1 MESGEQNILERI
13 IEYKVEEV
21 RQRKADMPVKELE
34 ASRFFSRAVFSLKK
48 FLQDP
53 LKSGIIAEFKRR
65 SPSKGIINAGASVE
79 RVTAA
84 YAQYGASA
92 ISVLTDSPSFGGSSE
107 DLMRAR
113 INPLPLLRKDFTID
127 EYQITEARAMGADA
141 ILLIAACLRP
151 EQTKRL
157 ANFARATGLETVLEI
172 HQESEL
178 EHLCDAVDV
187 VGINNRDLKTF
198 TVNINRSIEL
208 ANKLPAGKTI
218 IAESGIHDVET
229 IVTLKSAG
237 FNGFLIGEQFMKES
251 DPAIAFASFVDQL
264 KRKLYES
271 KGLRYDATRS
281 GEKA

>member
-1 MESGEQNILERI
+1 MEEQNILERI
-13 IEYKVEEV
+13 IGYKREEV
-21 RQRKADMPVKELE
+21 RQRKMDTPVKELE
-34 ASRFFSRAVFSLKK
+34 KSPFFARTVISFRKSLN
-48 FLQDP
+48 DP
-53 LKSGIIAEFKRR
+53 SKSGIIAEFKRR
-65 SPSKGIINAGASVE
+65 SPSKGIINADASVE

-92 ISVLTDSPSFGGSSE
+92 ISVLTDTPSFGGSAE

-113 INPLPLLRKDFTID
+113 INPLPVLRKDFMID
-127 EYQITEARAMGADA
+127 EYQIVEARAMGADA
-141 ILLIAACLRP
+141 ILLIAACLSP
-151 EQTKRL
+151 EHTEKL
-157 ANFARATGLETVLEI
+157 ANFAKASGLETILEI

-178 EHLCDAVDV
+178 ENLCDAVDV
-187 VGINNRDLKTF
+187 IGINNRDLKTF
-198 TVNINRSIEL
+198 TVDINRSIEL
-208 ANKLPAGKTI
+208 AGKLPAGNTI

-229 IVTLKSAG
+229 ICTLKSAG

-271 KGLRYDATRS
+271 KSLRHDATRS